1 MTNQFPT
8 RLRLRANSL
17 AGGQNPNDKN
27 RKMKKTPYLFLV
39 FIIFFLILFLPSP
52 AFAFWT
58 YLRDAIL
65 FLPTLLIAVFLG
77 FAILATGAFT
87 WLMSALLG
95 WVISPG
101 FVSLSYTRPCG
112 GIAPPANCNPIIE
125 MGLNITQ
132 SFVNLALVVI
142 LVVIALSIA
151 LKLGEYG
158 SKKIFVKLIIVALLV
173 NFAPVL
179 VGLIVDAANIVMH
192 FFLDAIEEGAAD
204 IGAQVSDFGSGIAK
218 AIFGAGGAITERLGL
233 IMQGLTQI
241 IVNVAMA
248 IAFLLF
254 GGLFLVRYVVL
265 WTLTILSPLAFV
277 FWILP
282 ATKKFWTMWW
292 NQLIQWSVVG
302 IPIAF
307 FLYLALNSFSYLRSA
322 FVGNLEMPGI
332 EPATVGFFNNV
343 FPFFVIIVFLYIG
356 FTLGLQTGAMGASGV
371 IGLTKKHG
379 WAAAKWTGSE
389 SRRLAGRIA
398 GDRGK
403 KWMQRQAA
411 AQLPGRTLLGK
422 VAWGVGTLG
431 AAPTYWALRRGIGEA
446 GIHLTEAGRKDIR
459 GAEKKYEG
467 TTAENKVA
475 AMRDIRFGWGN
486 RIAALRQAVE
496 EEQTDDIKRIMGPT
510 ADEEI
515 TKIGRASLRVHPDEF
530 KEIRNAFP
538 HLAEQMG
545 QGFTEETRRAA
556 KVHPQQAIQEGY
568 ASVQE
573 GITARLKPNQIIKMD
588 ISQYYPDPITH
599 QVSQAGQEIRA
610 AMHTFWTGEQLG
622 TAGKTFGRRFL
633 TEFQN
638 TINQQGAAWYQQHN
652 PRLLQYL
659 NSQAGQGLGL
669 TPPP

>member
-1 MTNQFPT
+1 MINQF
-8 RLRLRANSL
+8 
-17 AGGQNPNDKN
+17 QNPNDKN
-27 RKMKKTPYLFLV
+27 RKMKKAPYLFLV

-112 GIAPPANCNPIIE
+112 GIAPPENCNPIIE

-158 SKKIFVKLIIVALLV
+158 SKKIFVKLIVVALLV

-192 FFLDAIEEGAAD
+192 FFLDAIKEGATD

-233 IMQGLTQI
+233 IMQGLAQI
-241 IVNVAMA
+241 IVNVAMG

-282 ATKKFWTMWW
+282 ATKRFWTMWW

-307 FLYLALNSFSYLRSA
+307 FLYLGLNSFSYLRSA
-322 FVGNLEMPGI
+322 FVGNLEMPGM

-343 FPFFVIIVFLYIG
+343 FPFFVIMVFLILG
-356 FTLGLQTGAMGASGV
+356 FTLGLQTGAMGAQSIIAGFKK
-371 IGLTKKHG
+371 GTTAARKTAAGRAWRWTKAGAGATAGRMIK
-379 WAAAKWTGSE
+379 TYQ
-389 SRRLAGRIA
+389 AGRIKGLPRYKAA
-398 GDRGK
+398 GVSIGRY
-403 KWMQRQAA
+403 WQRRARPAMKPAA
-411 AQLPGRTLLGK
+411 LGR
-422 VAWGVGTLG
+422 
-431 AAPTYWALRRGIGEA
+431 AA
-446 GIHLTEAGRKDIR
+446 
-459 GAEKKYEG
+459 
-467 TTAENKVA
+467 VA
-475 AMRDIRFGWGN
+475 AGKGILSAMGSVAMAGGRAAFG
-486 RIAALRQAVE
+486 
-496 EEQTDDIKRIMGPT
+496 IKRKGFKTCPT
-510 ADEEI
+510 SNCKRRVAASAI
-515 TKIGRASLRVHPDEF
+515 TCPGC
-530 KEIRNAFP
+530 
-538 HLAEQMG
+538 
-545 QGFTEETRRAA
+545 
-556 KVHPQQAIQEGY
+556 GY
-568 ASVQE
+568 V
-573 GITARLKPNQIIKMD
+573 
-588 ISQYYPDPITH
+588 
-599 QVSQAGQEIRA
+599 
-610 AMHTFWTGEQLG
+610 F
-622 TAGKTFGRRFL
+622 
-633 TEFQN
+633 
-638 TINQQGAAWYQQHN
+638 
-652 PRLLQYL
+652 
-659 NSQAGQGLGL
+659 
-669 TPPP
+669 